1 MINFIIYTH
10 NYKSALLVQFVSN
23 EEFRL
28 FENFSSNMDPLQK
41 KLQLRNEHRIHVK
54 RLMTEMPGLNQGDV
68 VDLKTIEKSLRWL
81 VWLI

>member
-10 NYKSALLVQFVSN
+10 NYKSALLVQFYSN

-41 KLQLRNEHRIHVK
+41 KLQLRNGHRIHVK

-68 VDLKTIEKSLRWL
+68 IDLKTIEKSLRWL

>member
-1 MINFIIYTH
+1 
-10 NYKSALLVQFVSN
+10 
-23 EEFRL
+23 
-28 FENFSSNMDPLQK
+28 MDPLQK
-41 KLQLRNEHRIHVK
+41 KLQLRNGHRIHVK